1 MKAELTAVIEG
12 DFYGV
17 VPAGQTMLVLGRP
30 GAGCSTLRTSRFI
43 AISLQDSRADSGSS
57 IAVRAI
63 ANERAPFLKVEGHVQ
78 YSTIDAKEA
87 EKYCESINPGT
98 STEVRLADTDGCR
111 PRRNRVVRPP
121 CPPFCPPSHLQLTDL
136 HAHQQQRGG
145 FSLPCSQR
153 LSDARRRSRASV
165 IAL

>member
-1 MKAELTAVIEG
+1 MNAELTALMEG

-87 EKYCESINPGT
+87 EKYCDLIKPDRKS
-98 STEVRLADTDGCR
+98 
-111 PRRNRVVRPP
+111 VV
-121 CPPFCPPSHLQLTDL
+121 
-136 HAHQQQRGG
+136 
-145 FSLPCSQR
+145 
-153 LSDARRRSRASV
+153 
-165 IAL
+165 